1 MGARAL
7 DDLPGRGETEG
18 AFDDDVVAVTLDVA
32 VDDHDAA
39 AQFVAATERRKS
51 LPFLARMEGA
61 VQGGEVPIAGRAK
74 RRRME
79 KQCGRE
85 RAAGR
90 RVAVKPGMIVPGAGD
105 GFV

>member
-39 AQFVAATERRKS
+39 AQLVADTERRKS
-51 LPFLARMEGA
+51 LPFLARM
-61 VQGGEVPIAGRAK
+61 
-74 RRRME
+74 
-79 KQCGRE
+79 
-85 RAAGR
+85 
-90 RVAVKPGMIVPGAGD
+90 
-105 GFV
+105 